1 MHHHDETDVLVVGAG
16 PVGLF
21 SALLL
26 SKNGIRV
33 KVIDKEQR
41 TTTHSY
47 ACALHPRSLEIL
59 HRAGL
64 LDQVRELGQRVDT
77 LVFYEGAQ
85 RCGEIRFSQLP
96 VEFPFALVLPQ
107 SSLEAVLERA
117 LADSGRVRVNWNH
130 RLMRL
135 QLEPNAIV
143 AAIDEL
149 EETSEG
155 GYAVPTWGWAVRRT
169 VETRAAFVVG
179 ADGRDSQVRQLL
191 GIERVYAGAPEL
203 FAIYEFKSEGEF
215 DDEACIVF
223 DQSAINIFWPMGDGR
238 GRWSFQAV
246 GNWLPDESP
255 GKERSVFRMVQP
267 AIDRA
272 TLQDLHRL
280 IEKQAPWFK
289 RELSEVYWSAEAEFQ
304 PYLVKRLGQG
314 RCWLAG
320 DAAHQTGP
328 AGAQSMNLGLAE
340 ASELAERIAGVL
352 HDHSPLNLLE
362 SYDQKCRAQWD
373 HLLGT
378 KQPPTLSDRANPWVR
393 RRASEILRCV
403 PASGEALSLL
413 LAQLDL
419 GIQTTN

>member
-1 MHHHDETDVLVVGAG
+1 MHHQDETEVLVVGAG
-16 PVGLF
+16 PVGLL

-26 SKNGIRV
+26 SKHGIRV
-33 KVIDKEQR
+33 KIIDKQER

-85 RCGEIRFSQLP
+85 PCGEIRFSELP
-96 VEFPFALVLPQ
+96 VEFPFGLVLPQ

-117 LADSGRVRVNWNH
+117 LANSGHVRVNWNH
-130 RLMRL
+130 RLSRL
-135 QLEPNAIV
+135 QLEPNTTV
-143 AAIDEL
+143 AAIEEL
-149 EETSEG
+149 EQTSK
-155 GYAVPTWGWAVRRT
+155 GYSVPTWEWAVKRT

-203 FAIYEFKSEGEF
+203 FAIYEFKSEGNF
-215 DDEACIVF
+215 DAAACIVF
-223 DQSAINIFWPMGDGR
+223 DQSTINIFWPLGDGR

-246 GNWLPDESP
+246 GNWVSDDESP
-255 GKERSVFRMVQP
+255 VKERSVFRIMQP
-267 AIDRA
+267 AVDRA
-272 TLQDLHRL
+272 TQQDLHQL
-280 IEKQAPWFK
+280 IEKLAPWFK
-289 RELSEVYWSAEAEFQ
+289 REISEVYWSAEAEFQ
-304 PYLVKRLGQG
+304 PFLVKQFGQG

-340 ASELAERIAGVL
+340 ASELAESMAAIL
-352 HDHSPLNLLE
+352 HDNSSLNLLE
-362 SYDQKCRAQWD
+362 SYNQKCRAQWD
-373 HLLGT
+373 HLLVT
-378 KQPPTLSDRANPWVR
+378 KQPPTLSDQANPWVR

-413 LAQLDL
+413 LAQLGL
-419 GIQTTN
+419 SLQPIN

>member
-1 MHHHDETDVLVVGAG
+1 MHHQDETDVLVVGAG
-16 PVGLF
+16 PVGLLT
-21 SALLL
+21 ALLL

-33 KVIDKEQR
+33 KIIDKEQR

-64 LDQVRELGQRVDT
+64 LGQVRELGQRVDT

-117 LADSGRVRVNWNH
+117 LADSGRGRVNWNH
-130 RLMRL
+130 RLSRL

-143 AAIDEL
+143 AVIDEL
-149 EETSEG
+149 EQTSE

-191 GIERVYAGAPEL
+191 GFERVYASAPEL
-203 FAIYEFKSEGEF
+203 FAIYEFKSEGKF

-223 DQSAINIFWPMGDGR
+223 DQSAINIFWPLGDGR

-246 GNWLPDESP
+246 GNWLPDESLA
-255 GKERSVFRMVQP
+255 KERSVFRIVQP
-267 AIDRA
+267 AVDQA
-272 TLQDLHRL
+272 TQQNLHRL
-280 IEKQAPWFK
+280 IEKLAPWFK
-289 RELSEVYWSAEAEFQ
+289 REISEVYWSAEAEFQ
-304 PYLVKRLGQG
+304 PFLVNPFGQG

-320 DAAHQTGP
+320 DAAHQAGP

-340 ASELAERIAGVL
+340 ASELAETMAGIL
-352 HDHSPLNLLE
+352 RDKGSLNLLE
-362 SYDQKCRAQWD
+362 SYNKKCRAPWER
-373 HLLGT
+373 LVGT
-378 KQPPTLSDRANPWVR
+378 RQPLKLSEQAKPWVS
-393 RRASEILRCV
+393 RRAADILRCV
-403 PASGEALSLL
+403 PASGDALSLL
-413 LAQLDL
+413 LGQLGLDL
-419 GIQTTN
+419 QPTH